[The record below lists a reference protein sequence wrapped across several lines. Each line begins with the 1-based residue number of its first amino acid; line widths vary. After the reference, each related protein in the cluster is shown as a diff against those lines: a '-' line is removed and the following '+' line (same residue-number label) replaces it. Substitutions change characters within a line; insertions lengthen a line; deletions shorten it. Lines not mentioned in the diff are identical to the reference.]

1 MKKLNIGFRVLLSRP
16 NKKQEC
22 PLFVRL
28 TKAGKRLEFATGN
41 FVDPLRWDQKVHRV
55 VGRNDITAKTI
66 NKYIETCK
74 VRLSDVYSHLSS
86 QDSNVSLEA
95 IRDRFFGKE
104 RRSSTLIDVLHQH
117 LKLYEP
123 LLGKTGYSVGRFKR
137 YKVFEGKI
145 KKFMKLQYDCD
156 DINLNKLSRS
166 FIVHFEQYLKS
177 NDGLDISTAGSYLK
191 ILKKLINVALENE
204 WLTVNPFTGFKI
216 KSKTSD
222 RIFLSSKEVDTIHK
236 KQFLTDRLSAVR
248 DVFIFC
254 IYTGLS
260 HSDVTKLTQ
269 DNIVEGEDG
278 KNWLSFK
285 RTKTD
290 VPCKIPLLRT
300 AIEILEK
307 YKEHPE
313 CAYKKR
319 LLPVRANQK
328 MNEYLKEIADVCQ
341 INKVITCHTARHTYA
356 TTILL
361 SNGISIEAASK
372 LLGHRDIRT
381 TQIYAKMTDNRIV
394 QEFKSLSHL

>member
-1 MKKLNIGFRVLLSRP
+1 MKKLSIGFRVLLSRP
-16 NKKQEC
+16 NKKREC

-28 TKAGKRLEFATGN
+28 TKEGKRLEFATGI

-55 VGRNDITAKTI
+55 TGANDITAKTI

-74 VRLSDVYSHLSS
+74 VRIGDVYSHLLS
-86 QDSNVSLEA
+86 QDPNVPLEA
-95 IRDRFFGKE
+95 IRDRFLGKE
-104 RRSSTLIDVLHQH
+104 RKSSTLLDVLDHH

-123 LLGKTGYSVGRFKR
+123 LLGKTGYSIGRYKR
-137 YKVFEGKI
+137 YKVFAGKI
-145 KKFMKLQYDCD
+145 KMFMKLQYGCD

-177 NDGLDISTAGSYLK
+177 HDGLDISTAGSYLK

-204 WLTVNPFTGFKI
+204 WLKVNPFTGFKI

-222 RIFLSSKEVDTIHK
+222 RIFLSSKEVETIHT
-236 KQFLTDRLSAVR
+236 KQFLTERLSAVR

-260 HSDVTKLTQ
+260 HSDVAKLTQ
-269 DNIVEGEDG
+269 DHIVEGEDG
-278 KNWLSFK
+278 KSWLSFK

-290 VPCKIPLLRT
+290 VPCKVPLLKT
-300 AIEILEK
+300 AVEILEK
-307 YKEHPE
+307 YKEDPE
-313 CAYKKR
+313 CLYKKR

-328 MNEYLKEIADVCQ
+328 MNEYLKEIADLCR

-361 SNGISIEAASK
+361 GNGISIEAACK

-394 QEFKSLSHL
+394 QEFKALAHL